1 MHDTGSN
8 KTLLLSTSSMFGND
22 SLLGYI
28 FLGGAAYSLCIT
40 IMLFVIQMTR
50 SKKFNLLNLEW
61 KTKEHIE

>member
-1 MHDTGSN
+1 MEVTGSN
-8 KTLLLSTSSMFGND
+8 KTIILSTSSTMGNN

-28 FLGGAAYSLCIT
+28 FLGGGIYSLCVT
-40 IMLFVIQMTR
+40 IILFVIQITR